1 VRFDLTDRRSAMTRL
16 SYIATIMVSIILI
29 TGQAL
34 ALTPV
39 SPEKMKA
46 LTGQAGI
53 SVDAR
58 DVIGIDWTAEKV
70 VFRDEDGTDGNP
82 AHLALNGVEYAGT
95 VFLNNPVS
103 VNPASLIDPF
113 TGKMTSGINI
123 EMDKA
128 LVQIDRYHIES
139 ITIEGENGVRFM
151 NEGKSFGSITVEG
164 FKAEISGKIRIS
176 PLMR

>member
-1 VRFDLTDRRSAMTRL
+1 
-16 SYIATIMVSIILI
+16 
-29 TGQAL
+29 
-34 ALTPV
+34 
-39 SPEKMKA
+39 
-46 LTGQAGI
+46 
-53 SVDAR
+53 
-58 DVIGIDWTAEKV
+58 
-70 VFRDEDGTDGNP
+70 
-82 AHLALNGVEYAGT
+82 
-95 VFLNNPVS
+95 
-103 VNPASLIDPF
+103 
-113 TGKMTSGINI
+113 MTSGINI